1 MWEVV
6 KNLTLVPKIYK
17 EKSSQL
23 RKQQFKEILSKME
36 INLQLNKSKKIYL
49 NNLSYLNYQKFI
61 KKKMTDVNLKQKI

>member
-23 RKQQFKEILSKME
+23 SKQQFKEILSKME
-36 INLQLNKSKKIYL
+36 INLQFNKSTKIYL
-49 NNLSYLNYQKFI
+49 NNLSHLNYQKFI
-61 KKKMTDVNLKQKI
+61 NKND